1 MKYLLVITAVA
12 LAMCMC
18 NSAKA
23 DPSILNSSNERWHF
37 TEHFVAS
44 GLIYT
49 GVYTAMHDG
58 LKAPKWTSFA
68 FGAFTSGTIGLA
80 YKGTE
85 GFPKDTGRKM
95 IYNGAGIVAG
105 AGLCWA
111 FDL

>member
-1 MKYLLVITAVA
+1 MKKLALIVFLLCA
-12 LAMCMC
+12 
-18 NSAKA
+18 SAKA
-23 DPSILNSSNERWHF
+23 DPSLLNSGNERLHF

-58 LKAPKWTSFA
+58 LRAPKWTSFA

-85 GFPKDTGRKM
+85 GFPSDTGRKM
-95 IYNGAGIVAG
+95 IYNAAGIAVG
-105 AGLCWA
+105 AGLCFT